1 MPPKLEFV
9 VYTGDATIAKKDPAH
24 RKAVRSFVTAQHYRE
39 KRRSDVRKFEG
50 EQVVRGDG
58 MVWGS
63 SMGNPTQ
70 ENESSTQSREVQLSS
85 SRRQDDLPIVEPGS
99 SITTSAARNTAGLE
113 IDDAQINRVSDTHT
127 AGSAAASPTPY
138 SYLGQGRGNPF
149 AASSRRFSD
158 RMAKHLYY
166 CLFLSQSF
174 SRGE

>member
-39 KRRSDVRKFEG
+39 KRIDDVRKFEAERG
-50 EQVVRGDG
+50 VRGDG
-58 MVWGS
+58 LVRGS
-63 SMGNPTQ
+63 SMQNPT
-70 ENESSTQSREVQLSS
+70 ESREVQLSS
-85 SRRQDDLPIVEPGS
+85 SKRQDDLPIVEPGS